1 MSDRPG
7 DLWAASRVSCPCG
20 GAFRNKLLWHLVW
33 LWSPRVGFGRP
44 GVLTEALWEV
54 EGEGT
59 GRPVLASL
67 GSPVDPPL

>member
-7 DLWAASRVSCPCG
+7 DLWAASRFSWG
-20 GAFRNKLLWHLVW
+20 LRNKLLWHLVW

-44 GVLTEALWEV
+44 GVLIEGLWEV
-54 EGEGT
+54 EGGGT
-59 GRPVLASL
+59 GRPVLAAP